1 MLTSDEDITAMID
14 YAPSASIQEEVLTF
28 LLSSPTSEQILAF
41 HASDAAQ
48 ARLRHLLDANR
59 EGALS
64 PEERAELDEASQ
76 MNHFVILL
84 KAKARQALLEVGA
97 YPGKPDKE

>member
-1 MLTSDEDITAMID
+1 MTD

-28 LLSSPTSEQILAF
+28 LLSSPTPERIIDF

-76 MNHFVILL
+76 MNHFVMLL
-84 KAKARQALLEVGA
+84 KAKAHKAIQGE
-97 YPGKPDKE
+97 